1 VHERTRQMV
10 DLRTTYMGLEL
21 KNPVVPSASPL
32 SREIDSIKK
41 MEDAGAPAVV
51 LHSLFQEQIEF
62 EDGEL
67 EHYLEYGTDSFAEA
81 LSYFP
86 DLGQYHLGDEEYLE
100 HVRKA
105 KEAVDIPVF
114 ASLNGV
120 TQGGWAE
127 YATQIEEAGADGL
140 ELNVYFVAANPKLGG
155 ADVERM
161 HLDTLK
167 RVKGS
172 VKIPVAIKLSPF
184 YSSMASVAVQL
195 DEAGADALVLFNRFY
210 QPDLDLTNLEVVPR
224 LELSTSKEMKVPLRW
239 VAILYGRIKAS
250 MALTGG
256 VHESEDVVKAI
267 MAGADVANVCS
278 ALLTNGTDK
287 IGKLVDGLAAW
298 MDAREYASIDSM
310 KGALSQ
316 KSVAEPAA
324 YERANYI
331 KVLQEYTPNI

>member
-1 VHERTRQMV
+1 MV
-10 DLRTTYMGLEL
+10 DLNTTYMGLGL

-41 MEDAGAPAVV
+41 LEDGGAPAVV
-51 LHSLFQEQIEF
+51 LYSLFEEQIKF
-62 EDGEL
+62 EAGEL
-67 EHYLEYGTDSFAEA
+67 EHYLEYGTNSFAEA
-81 LSYFP
+81 LTYFP
-86 DLGQYHLGDEEYLE
+86 DLGEYHLGAEEYLE

-105 KEAVDIPVF
+105 KEAVDIPVI

-127 YATQIEEAGADGL
+127 YATKIEEAGADGL
-140 ELNVYFVAANPKLGG
+140 ELNVYHVAANPKLGG

-167 RVKGS
+167 TVKGS

-210 QPDLDLTNLEVVPR
+210 QPDLDLTNLEVVPH
-224 LELSTSKEMKVPLRW
+224 LELSTSKDIKVPLRW
-239 VAILYGRIKAS
+239 VAILYGRVNAS

-256 VHESEDVVKAI
+256 VHQTEDVVKAI

-278 ALLTNGTDK
+278 VLLTDGVDK
-287 IGKLVDGLAAW
+287 IGELVDGLAAW
-298 MDAREYASIDSM
+298 MDARGYASIDSM

-324 YERANYI
+324 FERANYI